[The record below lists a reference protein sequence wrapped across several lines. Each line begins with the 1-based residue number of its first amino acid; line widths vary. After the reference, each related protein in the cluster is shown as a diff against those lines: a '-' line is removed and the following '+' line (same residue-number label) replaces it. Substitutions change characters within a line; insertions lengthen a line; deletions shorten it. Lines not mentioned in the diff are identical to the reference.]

1 MLALKQ
7 EQSMSQE
14 ERFSG
19 KRGLQ
24 GCLVGGVFI
33 VVVPLSISL
42 VLNRWLSLLAHETEP
57 GVFLVSWLVAVCLGG
72 YVAARLGKNT
82 GWTNSLMVGLIAEL
96 VVFSRVLKGRP
107 DQNSLLDP
115 LFEMVN
121 DPGAHWLVLVELA
134 LTIPVAILG
143 GIIWQKTGDVQSAAR
158 GQSEVV
164 NKAERAEE

>member
-1 MLALKQ
+1 
-7 EQSMSQE
+7 MSQE

-24 GCLVGGVFI
+24 GCLVGLVFMA
-33 VVVPLSISL
+33 VVPLSISL
-42 VLNRWLSLLAHETEP
+42 VLNRWLGLLSNEAERVMT
-57 GVFLVSWLVAVCLGG
+57 LVVWLFAVGLGG

-96 VVFSRVLKGRP
+96 VLFSRVLKGRP
-107 DQNSLLDP
+107 DQSLFDP
-115 LFEMVN
+115 LFDIMN

-143 GIIWQKTGDVQSAAR
+143 GIIWQKTGGVQSAAK
-158 GQSEVV
+158 GQSEVA